1 MIRSISLPSSGS
13 AAADL
18 QDQGQGQVLR
28 RVDDDVVDLDVRGD
42 IVLSPNH
49 SVDLDGALNGRE
61 AKRNV

>member
-1 MIRSISLPSSGS
+1 
-13 AAADL
+13 
-18 QDQGQGQVLR
+18 VLR

-49 SVDLDGALNGRE
+49 SVDLDGALNGRK